1 VFTYPLCQT
10 TCRWQIISLGDKEL
24 TMKQHKNYSQELR
37 TEALH
42 RAANRPADQ
51 TLEQVASACGVN
63 IGTLKNWLKSARKAG
78 AASGA
83 NRSANAFSPVEQL
96 QSLEA
101 IARLSDVEQSAW
113 CRERGLFAHHLQA
126 WRQSLTAPRSEESH
140 ALREVRRDRDRLQ
153 TELNRKDKALA
164 EAAALMILQKKFQG
178 IFSAEAS

>member
-1 VFTYPLCQT
+1 
-10 TCRWQIISLGDKEL
+10 
-24 TMKQHKNYSQELR
+24 
-37 TEALH
+37 
-42 RAANRPADQ
+42 
-51 TLEQVASACGVN
+51 
-63 IGTLKNWLKSARKAG
+63 LKNWLKSARKAG